1 MDKLK
6 KVRVVIAEQEGRRF
20 VTAGVEH
27 DESEPRAVAVKVERH
42 VERLG
47 GQWEKQEQAQQ
58 KIEALD
64 AQFMRENGKARQCF
78 ADAMVLMKDGK
89 TEEAKKLMR
98 EGEAA
103 QRRAEQI
110 FKQMKEAAQ
119 ERNRA

>member
-6 KVRVVIAEQEGRRF
+6 KLRVVINEQKERGF
-20 VTAGVEH
+20 VTR
-27 DESEPRAVAVKVERH
+27 EPRAVAVKVEHDPSEQARRPH
-42 VERLG
+42 T
-47 GQWEKQEQAQQ
+47 QWEKQEQALP

-78 ADAMVLMKDGK
+78 ANAMVLMKDGK

-98 EGEAA
+98 EGEVA

-119 ERNRA
+119 QRNRADR

>member
-6 KVRVVIAEQEGRRF
+6 KLRVVINEQKERGF
-20 VTAGVEH
+20 VTR
-27 DESEPRAVAVKVERH
+27 EPRAVAFKVEHDPSEQARRPH
-42 VERLG
+42 T
-47 GQWEKQEQAQQ
+47 QWEKQEQALP

-78 ADAMVLMKDGK
+78 ANAMVLMKDGK

-119 ERNRA
+119 QRNRADR

>member
-47 GQWEKQEQAQQ
+47 G
-58 KIEALD
+58 
-64 AQFMRENGKARQCF
+64 NGKSRS
-78 ADAMVLMKDGK
+78 G
-89 TEEAKKLMR
+89 
-98 EGEAA
+98 
-103 QRRAEQI
+103 
-110 FKQMKEAAQ
+110 
-119 ERNRA
+119 RNRRLKLWMLSSCAKTGRRVNASPMRWY